1 MLARGHLRS
10 VVGVGRSRF
19 ASLLQHGLTGKLYS
33 AAAEKTGEKKA
44 KEIFTMLADRENGH
58 FENPRTQLGF
68 FRSYCENTYRF
79 FRF

>member
-1 MLARGHLRS
+1 MNAPSRSNAGIGRDGCFAVLARGHLRS

-44 KEIFTMLADRENGH
+44 KE
-58 FENPRTQLGF
+58 
-68 FRSYCENTYRF
+68 
-79 FRF
+79 